1 MMMNMDESRHL
12 LTLFQL
18 IDSCAPTGGFA
29 HSNTL
34 ETAYQLGWISTSTEL
49 QHYIW
54 NVLLQTVTSQLPYVN
69 AICQF
74 IISSSEDSNLVEEF
88 CKVDAHLTST
98 MTSHVARRASMVQ
111 GSGMFRVFPST
122 FPEQLKPTIISK
134 LKKCIL
140 STKNP
145 TVCGHAA
152 TCWGCI
158 CGMLRI
164 SPETCMYMYLYTVT
178 RDMINAA
185 IRMNIIGPMEGS
197 YLTNQLCQKLPTLLQ
212 HPLNLSLD
220 SVHQVAP
227 LIDILSNAHD
237 RLYTRLF
244 NS

>member
-34 ETAYQLGWISTSTEL
+34 ETAFQLGWISTSTEL

-54 NVLLQTVTSQLPYVN
+54 NVLLQTVTSQLPFVHT
-69 AICQF
+69 ICQF
-74 IISSSEDSNLVEEF
+74 ISASSKDDLVEKF
-88 CKVDAHLTST
+88 CKVDAYLTTT

-111 GSGMFRVFPST
+111 GSGMFRVFSTT
-122 FPEQLKPTIISK
+122 FPEQLKPTISI
-134 LKKCIL
+134 LKKRIL
-140 STKNP
+140 SSNNP
-145 TVCGHAA
+145 MVCGHAA

-158 CGMLRI
+158 CGLLRI
-164 SPETCMYMYLYTVT
+164 SPETCMYMYLYTAT

-212 HPLNLSLD
+212 HPLNTSLD